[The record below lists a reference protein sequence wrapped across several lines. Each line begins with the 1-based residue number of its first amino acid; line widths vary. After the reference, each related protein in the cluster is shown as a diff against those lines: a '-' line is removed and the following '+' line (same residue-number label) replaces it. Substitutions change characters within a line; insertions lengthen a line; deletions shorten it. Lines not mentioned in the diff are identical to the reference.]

1 MQESEIAEGA
11 LIEEEVL
18 PPPPP
23 EPEKAKAVAA
33 PIAVDQKGLM
43 VARDNGE
50 LYRMVKVMM
59 AGGAVPKWMDTPEK
73 VIACWQMAASLKVP
87 APVAIQHMCVIQG
100 RVCIW
105 GELPK
110 ALAEST
116 GELEHFEIIWIDK
129 EQKPITLENKNLHS
143 PVWGAVC
150 KIKRKGRTLNEYFF
164 TEPEA
169 EKAKL
174 LTKDGPWITYRKIM
188 YGRRAAT
195 TAIKFEFGDALM
207 GIGIA
212 EYDFNEAPDVKD
224 VTPSQSRDE
233 LADKLAARAAGNNQK
248 EASDGSKVSN

>member
-1 MQESEIAEGA
+1 MQDSSLEQVIDEKPVT
-11 LIEEEVL
+11 EEV
-18 PPPPP
+18 PAEAPKQ
-23 EPEKAKAVAA
+23 KAPVAA
-33 PIAVDQKGLM
+33 PIAVDSKGLM
-43 VARDNGE
+43 VARDNSE

-110 ALAEST
+110 ALAEAS
-116 GELEHFEIIWIDK
+116 GELEHYEVLWIDA
-129 EQKPITLENKNLHS
+129 EQKVIKLENENLNK

-150 KIKRKGRTLNEYFF
+150 RIKRKGRTLNEYWF

-174 LTKDGPWITYRKIM
+174 LNKDGPWITYRKIM
-188 YGRRAAT
+188 YARRASA
-195 TAIKFEFGDALM
+195 TAIKFEFGDSLM
-207 GIGIA
+207 GIGLA
-212 EYDFNEAPDVKD
+212 EYDFNEAPDMKD
-224 VTPSQSRDE
+224 VTPSQSRDA
-233 LADKLAARAAGNNQK
+233 LADKLAARAANNQK
-248 EASDGSKVSN
+248 EGSNANS